1 MSPPRPILRAALLL
15 GLLPIVQTL
24 GRAARADEPP
34 NPWILKSGDRVV
46 LVGDTFIER
55 DQRYGYLETMLTLA
69 NPDRDATFRN
79 LGWSADTTRG
89 LSRAGF
95 DPPKAGFKALKEQVL
110 AAKPTVL
117 VVGYG
122 MAESFDGEA
131 GLSRFVEGY
140 NAFLDAVAPAGARLI
155 LLSPLPHEA
164 MAPPLPDPA
173 PHNRDLKRYSQ
184 AVGEI
189 ARERG
194 AAFVDLYHEFESLR
208 NRRGP
213 DAPPDTDNGIHL
225 TGLGYQ
231 RLATLPVMGPPSPE
245 ASESGS
251 ERIEFGAHRVVR
263 VEDSADG
270 IRFAVEDPRLPAPP
284 PPPPGDPD
292 SSEAGPTA
300 LRVKGLAPGRYALK
314 IDGQTIVDRT
324 AEEWA
329 EGVALPPGPDLE
341 RVEKLRE
348 TINAKNLLFF
358 YRWRPQNITY
368 LFGFRKHEQGNN
380 AVEIPRFDP
389 LVDAKEREIAQ
400 LRKPVPHSYELIRES
415 EAAR

>member
-1 MSPPRPILRAALLL
+1 MTRGPLLL
-15 GLLPIVQTL
+15 GLLMIVQSAA
-24 GRAARADEPP
+24 RDARADEPP
-34 NPWILKSGDRVV
+34 NPWRLQNGDRVV

-95 DPPKAGFKALKEQVL
+95 DPPEAGFVALKEQVL

-140 NAFLDAVAPAGARLI
+140 NAMLDAFAPTGARLI

-164 MAPPLPDPA
+164 LPPPLPDPA
-173 PHNRDLKRYSQ
+173 PHNRDLKLYSQ
-184 AVGEI
+184 AVGAI
-189 ARERG
+189 AQERG
-194 AAFVDLYHEFESLR
+194 AVFIDLFREFETLR
-208 NRRGP
+208 NRRG
-213 DAPPDTDNGIHL
+213 AEALPDTDNGIHL
-225 TGLGYQ
+225 TGLGYW
-231 RLATLPVMGPPSPE
+231 RLATLPVMSPPSPRAPE
-245 ASESGS
+245 NGSG
-251 ERIEFGAHRVVR
+251 RIEFGAHRVTR
-263 VEDSADG
+263 VEESPNG
-270 IRFAVEDPRLPAPP
+270 VKFVVEDPRLPAPP
-284 PPPPGDPD
+284 PPPSGDP
-292 SSEAGPTA
+292 SETASPA
-300 LRVKGLAPGRYALK
+300 LRVRGLTPGRYALK
-314 IDGQTIVDRT
+314 IDGQAVLDRT

-329 EGVALPPGPDLE
+329 EGVALPPGPDVDQVE
-341 RVEKLRE
+341 RLRE

-358 YRWRPQNITY
+358 HRWRPQNITY

-389 LVDAKEREIAQ
+389 LVEAKEKEIAQ
-400 LRKPVPHSYELIRES
+400 LRKPVPHTYELIRES

>member
-1 MSPPRPILRAALLL
+1 MFRGPLLCGLLL
-15 GLLPIVQTL
+15 IAQSTT
-24 GRAARADEPP
+24 RDARSEEFPS
-34 NPWILKSGDRVV
+34 PWVLQNGDRVV
-46 LVGDTFIER
+46 LVGDTLVER

-95 DPPKAGFKALKEQVL
+95 DPPEAGFQALKEQVL

-140 NAFLDAVAPAGARLI
+140 NAFLDAVAPTEARLI
-155 LLSPLPHEA
+155 LLSPLPHEV
-164 MAPPLPDPA
+164 MPPPLPDPG
-173 PHNRDLKRYSQ
+173 PHNRDLRLYSQ
-184 AVGEI
+184 AVGAI

-194 AAFVDLYHEFESLR
+194 AAFVDLFQEFESLR
-208 NRRGP
+208 SRR
-213 DAPPDTDNGIHL
+213 DAAAPPDTDNGIHL
-225 TGLGYQ
+225 TVLGYW
-231 RLATLPVMGPPSPE
+231 RLATLPAMSPPPPSAPAGALAKVAFGSHRVDKVE
-245 ASESGS
+245 ASPSGVK
-251 ERIEFGAHRVVR
+251 FVV
-263 VEDSADG
+263 A
-270 IRFAVEDPRLPAPP
+270 DPRLPT
-284 PPPPGDPD
+284 PPPPGVQPGDA
-292 SSEAGPTA
+292 SRT
-300 LRVKGLAPGRYALK
+300 LRVGGLAPGRYALK
-314 IDGQTIVDRT
+314 IDGQTILDRT

-329 EGVALPPGPDLE
+329 AGVALPAGPELAQVE
-341 RVEKLRE
+341 RLRE
-348 TINAKNLLFF
+348 AINAKNLLFF

-389 LVDAKEREIAQ
+389 LVDEKEREIAR
-400 LRKPVPHSYELIRES
+400 LRMPVPHAYELTRES